1 MEGGLGGLWNKGTS
15 IKISSKIQRKQVTQG
30 SILKF
35 SLLDTFKT
43 TFLMQNRFFDGDYL
57 DFQ

>member
-1 MEGGLGGLWNKGTS
+1 MGGGLGGLWNQGTS

-35 SLLDTFKT
+35 PLLDTFKT
-43 TFLMQNRFFDGDYL
+43 TFLMQNLFFNGDYF